1 METRKY
7 PALILNKQK
16 LYENTKQM
24 VDWCEAAGIQVAG
37 VVKGFDAIKEGCEA
51 EARGGVKMMASSR
64 VEHLEYIKKMGLHD
78 IDGVDMPTL
87 LIRMPM
93 MCEIEDTVDFADY
106 SLNSEVVT
114 LDALNEAA
122 ERKGKVHNVI
132 LMTDLGDLREGWINT
147 DELVAA
153 AVHVEHDLGKL
164 HLAGIGT
171 NLGCVGSV
179 IPNKDKMEELVHNA
193 ELVESAI
200 GRKLEIIS
208 GGATSSLAPLF
219 DGVMP
224 DRVNMLRIGEA
235 IPQGCNASACIE
247 TGIKQLEQLHGD
259 AFILAAQIVELNIKP
274 TYPIGEIG
282 TDAFGRKKEYID
294 RGNRLRAIL
303 AVGLAD
309 YGDTCDIIPQLEG
322 ATIWGA
328 SSDHT
333 ILDIEDVPAQIRD
346 NLKVGDIVNFE
357 LRYGAMLHLAHND
370 KTVHQVHIERI

>member
-7 PALILNKQK
+7 PALILNKEK
-16 LYENTKQM
+16 LYENAKQM
-24 VDWCEAAGIQVAG
+24 VDWCEAAGIMVAG
-37 VVKGFDAIKEGCEA
+37 VVKGFDAIREGCEA
-51 EARGGVKMMASSR
+51 EASAGVKMLASSR
-64 VEHLEYIKKMGLHD
+64 LEHLREIKKMGLQD

-93 MCEIEDTVDFADY
+93 MCEIDETIDYADY
-106 SLNSEVVT
+106 SLNSEIAT
-114 LDALNEAA
+114 LDVLNEVAA
-122 ERKGKVHNVI
+122 KKGRTHNVI

-153 AVHVEHDLGKL
+153 AVHVEHDLGNL

-200 GRKLEIIS
+200 GRRLEIIS

-259 AFILAAQIVELNIKP
+259 AFTLAAQIVELNVKP

-294 RGNRLRAIL
+294 RGNRLRVIL

-333 ILDIEDVPAQIRD
+333 ILDIEDTPAHIRD
-346 NLKVGDIVNFE
+346 NLKIGDIVSFE

-370 KTVHQVHIERI
+370 KTVHQYT